1 VRLMLLDGN
10 SLANRAYYGIRPLTN
25 AQGLFTHAIYGFLS
39 IYQRLLS
46 ELKPD
51 AVCVAF
57 DLHAPTFRHE
67 MYEGYKAQRKGMPE
81 ELAVQMPV
89 LKEVLD
95 ALGVK
100 RCELEGYEADDIIG
114 TFSVKCAQSGCECV
128 IVTGDR
134 DSFQLITDS
143 THVYHVRTK
152 GGRTETTD
160 YSRERF
166 VEEYGFEPPSIVDL
180 KALMGDS
187 SDNIPGVAGV
197 GEKTAMDLIRRF
209 GTLEKVYENIAS
221 PDIKDSVRK
230 KLEAGRESAK
240 MSYELALI
248 DKAVPIDLQPEDCL
262 LRGYDAGRL
271 VDLFKTLG
279 FNSLIDRWRLRE
291 LSVLTPEK
299 TVEDVAAELLDS
311 EEKARALLEKAAAAE
326 YVSAV
331 FSPELDAAAVC
342 VNGKT
347 AVALADTLPDYDGFL
362 RGLCSAG
369 IKKAAH
375 GVKDILVSLAGRG
388 IRAEGFDFDTEIAA
402 YLLAA
407 NEGNYTLGK
416 LAAAYCGEELPE
428 EKLFTAP
435 NAFSPLGGRDEAV
448 RTIAKYAAEAY
459 RLRGELAPRL
469 ESKGVKAVFEKIEM
483 PLCPVLADMEEAGF
497 LVDRSALREFGQQL
511 STGID
516 VLQGEIYALAGE
528 KFNINSTKQL
538 GEILF
543 EKMGIPPV
551 KKTKSGYSTDAAV
564 LEKLAVRHPIADAL
578 LEYRRLTKLKS
589 TYADALDRFIA
600 PDGRIHTK
608 FNMTATATGRLSSAE
623 PNLQNIPIRSQL
635 GGEIRKMF
643 VAAPGMLLVDADYSQ
658 IELRILAHISGDE
671 EMIKAFAAGEDIH
684 RVTAAQVFGVAPE
697 EVTPIQ
703 RSRAKAVNFGIV
715 YGIGAFS
722 LSKNIGVSV
731 REAQDYIDGYLAHYS
746 GVRRYMKEAVE
757 KAKASGYAATVFGR
771 RRDMPELTSSNRN
784 MRAFGERVALNMPVQ
799 GTAAD
804 IMKLAMIRA
813 AERIK
818 AEKLRAR
825 IILQVH
831 DELIAECPPEEEERV
846 KKLLSEEMEGAVK
859 LSVPLTAEA
868 HSGLNWYD
876 AK

>member
-1 VRLMLLDGN
+1 ML
-10 SLANRAYYGIRPLTN
+10 
-25 AQGLFTHAIYGFLS
+25 
-39 IYQRLLS
+39 
-46 ELKPD
+46 E
-51 AVCVAF
+51 
-57 DLHAPTFRHE
+57 
-67 MYEGYKAQRKGMPE
+67 
-81 ELAVQMPV
+81 
-89 LKEVLD
+89 
-95 ALGVK
+95 
-100 RCELEGYEADDIIG
+100 
-114 TFSVKCAQSGCECV
+114 
-128 IVTGDR
+128 
-134 DSFQLITDS
+134 
-143 THVYHVRTK
+143 
-152 GGRTETTD
+152 
-160 YSRERF
+160 
-166 VEEYGFEPPSIVDL
+166 
-180 KALMGDS
+180 
-187 SDNIPGVAGV
+187 
-197 GEKTAMDLIRRF
+197 
-209 GTLEKVYENIAS
+209 
-221 PDIKDSVRK
+221 
-230 KLEAGRESAK
+230 
-240 MSYELALI
+240 
-248 DKAVPIDLQPEDCL
+248 
-262 LRGYDAGRL
+262 
-271 VDLFKTLG
+271 
-279 FNSLIDRWRLRE
+279 FNSLIDRWRLRSSAPAPAAAE
-291 LSVLTPEK
+291 HAS
-299 TVEDVAAELLDS
+299 VAAELLDS
-311 EEKARALLEKAAAAE
+311 DEKARALLDKAAEAE
-326 YVSAV
+326 YVSVV
-331 FSPELDAAAVC
+331 FSPELEAAAIC
-342 VNGKT
+342 LGGAA
-347 AVALADTLPDYDGFL
+347 AVALADVLPDYDGFL

-375 GVKDILVSLAGRG
+375 GVKDTIVSLAEKGMNG
-388 IRAEGFDFDTEIAA
+388 EGFDFDTEIAA

-416 LAAAYCGEELPE
+416 LAAAYCGEELPD

-435 NAFSPLGGRDEAV
+435 NAFSPLGGKEEAV
-448 RTIAKYAAEAY
+448 KAIAAYAAAVY
-459 RLRGELAPRL
+459 RLRAELAPRI
-469 ESKGVKAVFEKIEM
+469 EAKGMQKVFGKIEM
-483 PLCPVLADMEEAGF
+483 PLCAVLAEMEEIGF
-497 LVDRSALREFGQQL
+497 MVDRGALRDFGQQL
-511 STGID
+511 SIGID
-516 VLQGEIYALAGE
+516 ALQGEIYALAGE
-528 KFNINSTKQL
+528 EFNINSTKQL

-564 LEKLAVRHPIADAL
+564 LEKLAVKFPIADAL

-589 TYADALDRFIA
+589 TYADGLDRFIA

-658 IELRILAHISGDE
+658 IELRILAHISGDT
-671 EMIKAFAAGEDIH
+671 EMIKAFTEGEDIH

-697 EVTPIQ
+697 EVTAVQ

-757 KAKASGYAATVFGR
+757 KAKANGYAVTEFGR

-804 IMKLAMIRA
+804 IMKIAMIKA
-813 AERIK
+813 AARIK
-818 AEKLRAR
+818 AEGLRAR